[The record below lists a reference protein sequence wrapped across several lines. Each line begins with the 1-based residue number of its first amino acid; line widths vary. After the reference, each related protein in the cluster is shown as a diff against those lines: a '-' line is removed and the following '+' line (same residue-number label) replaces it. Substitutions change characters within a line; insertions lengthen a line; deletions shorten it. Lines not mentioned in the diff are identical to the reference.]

1 MSGFPP
7 GYDPGSLMGGGGQQP
22 PPAPPP
28 ARFNAGPQAGLL
40 YQNPAAQQALLQQYL
55 GIDPNNRSPLTQFM
69 ESMYS
74 EHLRPW
80 LGAMTM
86 AGRRPEEVPQM
97 IQEFANAALSGGFS
111 DFMRGSVGGFLDNP
125 TFTSNLARIPNQQAA
140 QRRLEDILGFADVG
154 MDPLVAS
161 GRAGAREAA
170 GGQYAL
176 ALAQGTAP
184 GNRRLLDFILNDP
197 QYWWMAGR

>member
-1 MSGFPP
+1 MSVP
-7 GYDPGSLMGGGGQQP
+7 GLDPFGNQGGAYR
-22 PPAPPP
+22 PPAPDP
-28 ARFNAGPQAGLL
+28 RFNAGPQAGLL

-86 AGRRPEEVPQM
+86 AGRRPEEAPQM

-111 DFMRGSVGGFLDNP
+111 DFMRGSVGGFLNNP
-125 TFTSNLARIPNQQAA
+125 TFATNMRQIPNQQAA

-176 ALAQGTAP
+176 SLARGTAP
-184 GNRRLLDFILNDP
+184 GDRRLLDFLANDP
-197 QYWWMAGR
+197 QYSWMLGR